1 MQDSYIFRK
10 YKLLP
15 DVLKQ
20 QISDYIEFLVSKYQK
35 NQEGKEKHPEKKKS
49 NFGSAKGLIIMS
61 EDFDEP
67 IDEFKP
73 YM

>member
-1 MQDSYIFRK
+1 MQDSYIFQK
-10 YKLLP
+10 YQLLP
-15 DVLKQ
+15 DAIQ
-20 QISDYIEFLVSKYQK
+20 QQVSDYIEFLANRYQK
-35 NQEGKEKHPEKKKS
+35 NREEKKKEPNKKKS

-61 EDFDEP
+61 EDFDDP

>member
-1 MQDSYIFRK
+1 MQDSYIFQK
-10 YKLLP
+10 YQLLP
-15 DVLKQ
+15 DAIQ
-20 QISDYIEFLVSKYQK
+20 QQVSDYIEFLANRYQK
-35 NQEGKEKHPEKKKS
+35 NQEQKKKELSKKKS

-61 EDFDEP
+61 EDFDDP